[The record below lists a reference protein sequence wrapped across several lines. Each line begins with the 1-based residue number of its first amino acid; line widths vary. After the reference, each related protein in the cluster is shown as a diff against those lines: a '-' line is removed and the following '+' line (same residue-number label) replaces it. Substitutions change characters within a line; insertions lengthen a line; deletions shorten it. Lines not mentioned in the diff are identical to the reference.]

1 MRPHTIENHAGARRE
16 KLLWSL
22 LAALVVGQLA
32 ALWMICSYQVR
43 RAEMRDVSLQVQRV
57 ALADCLRYVPRATL
71 NGCAV
76 RVDPGR
82 SDRNAVNP
90 ADDQPA
96 AGPQLRT
103 AMSAVVPVRVAY
115 P

>member
-1 MRPHTIENHAGARRE
+1 MRPHPNETNAGARRE
-16 KLLWSL
+16 RLLWSL

-32 ALWMICSYQVR
+32 AFWMICSHQVR
-43 RAEMRDVSLQVQRV
+43 QAEMRDVSLQVQRV
-57 ALADCLRYVPRATL
+57 ALADCLQYIPRATL
-71 NGCAV
+71 NSCAS

-90 ADDQPA
+90 ARDEPA

-103 AMSAVVPVRVAY
+103 AMSGVVPVRVAY